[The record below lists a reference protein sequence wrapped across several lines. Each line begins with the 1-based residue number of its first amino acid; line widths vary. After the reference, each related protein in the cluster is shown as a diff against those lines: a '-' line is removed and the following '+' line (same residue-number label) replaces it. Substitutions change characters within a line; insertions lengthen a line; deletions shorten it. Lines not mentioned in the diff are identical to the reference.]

1 MELCQIVQDIQWN
14 LSNTT
19 YKVTR
24 EMCKIVQDVGIL
36 RFYFS

>member
-19 YKVTR
+19 YQVTM
-24 EMCKIVQDVGIL
+24 EMCQIV
-36 RFYFS
+36 